1 MHRYYLSSLA
11 EDDVHRIWERIAI
24 ENLSAADRIV
34 DRFTATFDLL
44 SNHPES
50 GEELTH
56 RTRSIRRVT
65 VPPFVVYYRFAG
77 GEVNIV
83 RILHGAQQWEDVL

>member
-1 MHRYYLSSLA
+1 MYRYYLSSLA
-11 EDDVHRIWERIAI
+11 EDDVRRIWERIAI

-34 DRFTATFDLL
+34 DRFTGVFDQLA
-44 SNHPES
+44 NHPES

-65 VPPFVVYYRFAG
+65 VSPFVVYYRFAG

-83 RILHGAQQWEDVL
+83 RILHGSQQWEDVL